1 MGGKNMIEAFKLAVS
16 FLTIIPVKIKSEPD
30 KAMFAKSVVFYPLVG
45 LIIGVILGLCWQAL
59 RLAGTPKPVSAIL
72 VVIVSIMLT
81 RMLHLD
87 GLADTY
93 DGLLGGRDANH
104 SLEIMKDS
112 RVGSFGVIV
121 LICAII
127 SKVVFIFSLPDDV
140 ALKAL
145 VLFPVIGRFAA
156 SYSLTTQP
164 FARDNGLGALFKTN
178 ANNNK
183 HLIIATIL
191 TLSIAIAIFGF
202 TGLLVLAGSLSFA
215 VVFLGWAKQKIGGI
229 TGDITGALVEQTEIV
244 VLMTA
249 VFLEHNQ
256 PIIP

>member
-1 MGGKNMIEAFKLAVS
+1 MDGKNMLEAFKLAVS
-16 FLTIIPVKIKSEPD
+16 FLTIIPVRIKGEPD

-45 LIIGVILGLCWQAL
+45 LMIGALLSLCWQAL
-59 RLAGTPKPVSAIL
+59 KLASAPKPVSAIL

-112 RVGSFGVIV
+112 RVGSFGVVV

-127 SKVVFIFSLPDDV
+127 SKVVFIISIPDGIV
-140 ALKAL
+140 LKAL

-164 FARDNGLGALFKTN
+164 FARDNGLGALFN
-178 ANNNK
+178 ENENK
-183 HLIIATIL
+183 NEYLMVSVIVTFAMAF
-191 TLSIAIAIFGF
+191 AISGL
-202 TGLLVLAGSLSFA
+202 TGLLVLGGSLLFS
-215 VVFLGWAKQKIGGI
+215 VVFLGWVKKIIGGI
-229 TGDITGALVEQTEIV
+229 TGDTIGALIEQIEII

-249 VFLEHNQ
+249 VFIGQ
-256 PIIP
+256 